1 MQEIENGNPRRQT
14 TIKILA
20 AIFIGGL
27 IICTLFSNT
36 LLTMTLPKV
45 ATLSVQKGR
54 LIYTFT
60 GSGTINPKQIAAL
73 TQSAGGKVEKV
84 YVKEGDRVTQDQR
97 LVSYDSSEARWE
109 IEDQQASMQK
119 LKLAAEDL
127 QTSFK
132 EANQNANQA
141 DINRARVA
149 LENNALDQ
157 ELQAKKIQ
165 RLQVMLANNQE
176 LKAPFDG
183 LIVTVNAQEGLSSN
197 SGGPDV
203 RIANESSG
211 FELELQIPASLS
223 SKLQIGESL
232 EVSIQGAAMKVEGQ
246 ITDMQNV
253 QSIAGDKENSTTSF
267 AAQKN
272 VHIAVMDKRLKGG
285 EQAQVN
291 VVKTTVSDTL
301 IIPLKA
307 IREDTEGT
315 FVYTV
320 EERNGPLGNAFYV
333 KKTVISVTDDD
344 GKSAAVGNGLFEQS
358 SIIMESS
365 EPLQDGSR
373 IRIE

>member
-1 MQEIENGNPRRQT
+1 MQEIENGNRRRQT

-20 AIFIGGL
+20 SIFIGGL

-45 ATLSVQKGR
+45 ATLSVQKGA
-54 LIYTFT
+54 LSYTFT
-60 GSGTINPKQIAAL
+60 GNGTINPKQITAL
-73 TQSAGGKVEKV
+73 TQSAGEKVEKV
-84 YVKEGDRVTQDQR
+84 YVKAGDRVMQGQR
-97 LVSYDSSEARWE
+97 LISYDSSEAQWE
-109 IEDQQASMQK
+109 IEDQQASLQK
-119 LKLAAEDL
+119 LKLAADDL
-127 QTSFK
+127 QTLFK

-157 ELQAKKIQ
+157 ELQTKKIQ
-165 RLQVMLANNQE
+165 RLQMKLANNQE

-183 LIVTVNAQEGLSSN
+183 LIVTVNAKEGLSTN
-197 SGGPDV
+197 SDGPDV

-211 FELELQIPASLS
+211 FELELQIPASQS

-232 EVSIQGAAMKVEGQ
+232 EVSIQGAAMKVEGK

-253 QSIAGDKENSTTSF
+253 QSIPGDKESLATSNST
-267 AAQKN
+267 QKN
-272 VHIAVMDKRLKGG
+272 VHIAMMDKRLIGG

-291 VVKTTVSDTL
+291 VVKTAASDTL
-301 IIPLKA
+301 LIPHKA
-307 IREDTEGT
+307 IQEDTEGP

-320 EERNGPLGNAFYV
+320 EERKGPLGNAFYAR
-333 KKTVISVTDDD
+333 KTAITVTDDD
-344 GKSAAVGNGLFEQS
+344 GKSAAVGQGLFDQS

-365 EPLQDGSR
+365 EPLKDGSR
-373 IRIE
+373 IRI